1 MSTGE
6 LAVKLGLPT
15 FTHAPIPK
23 LGLYKDPVL
32 NPLSPNW
39 VIAFYS
45 ASFHKVSRIVTHDK
59 YGVQAWLLVACS
71 ILQPIYNCVPQ
82 DVHRSQGQ
90 VNNTSTR

>member
-45 ASFHKVSRIVTHDK
+45 ALSHMTNTGYRLGSW
-59 YGVQAWLLVACS
+59 WLAAS
-71 ILQPIYNCVPQ
+71 YSP
-82 DVHRSQGQ
+82 
-90 VNNTSTR
+90 STIAYPKMSTGLKDR